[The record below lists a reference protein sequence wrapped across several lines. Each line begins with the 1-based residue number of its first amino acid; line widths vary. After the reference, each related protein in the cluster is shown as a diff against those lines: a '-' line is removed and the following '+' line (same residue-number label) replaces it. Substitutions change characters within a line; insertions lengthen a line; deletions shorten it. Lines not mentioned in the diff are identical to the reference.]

1 MPNTDHS
8 KKIGLALSGGG
19 FRATLFHCGALIRLN
34 ELAMLRK
41 IDRITSVSGGSI
53 TAARLA
59 RVWTALDFDD
69 DGVATNLSPLLI
81 KPLRDFC
88 SRRLDIP
95 AILGG
100 FIPFTRSAPE
110 RLVDAYDDAL
120 LGGMTL
126 DQLPVESVGPDF
138 VFMSTNLQT
147 GRAFRFSRS
156 RLADYLVGEIRDTSQ
171 FRVAL
176 AVAASSA
183 FPPVLSPV
191 TLKLDKSLWSDMAGT
206 TFFGQDEYM
215 TKVNLTDGGSYD
227 NLGLERIDHFGT
239 ILSSDA
245 GKPFAHG
252 PTFGLQSLKQV
263 LRILSIAMDQTR
275 GLRTRYLINE
285 SVAKERSVCLWGL
298 DQGPTSDP
306 APGIL
311 PRSAEIISE
320 ISALRT
326 RLNPF
331 NDLEQGRLI
340 NWGYVACDERVR
352 TYFRPDMPPP
362 SQLPVPNH
370 PIT

>member
-1 MPNTDHS
+1 MPDSDHS
-8 KKIGLALSGGG
+8 KQIGLALSGGG
-19 FRATLFHCGALIRLN
+19 FRASLFHCGALIRLN

-41 IDRITSVSGGSI
+41 LDRITSVSGGSI

-59 RVWTALDFDD
+59 KVWTSLDFDD
-69 DGVATNLSPLLI
+69 DGVATNLGPLLI
-81 KPLRDFC
+81 NPLRDFC

-95 AILGG
+95 AIFGG
-100 FIPFTRSAPE
+100 FIPFTRSASE
-110 RLVDAYDDAL
+110 RLVDSYDDAL

-126 DQLPVESVGPDF
+126 DQLPGEGVGPDF

-147 GRAFRFSRS
+147 GRAFRFSRR
-156 RLADYLVGEIRDTSQ
+156 RLADYLIGEIRDTSR

-191 TLKLDKSLWSDMAGT
+191 TMKLDKSLWSDMTGT
-206 TFFGQDEYM
+206 KFFGQDEYM
-215 TKVNLTDGGSYD
+215 TELNLTDGGSYD

-239 ILSSDA
+239 VLSSDA
-245 GKPFAHG
+245 GKPFAYG
-252 PTFGLQSLKQV
+252 PNFGLQSLKQV
-263 LRILSIAMDQTR
+263 LRVLSIAMDQTR
-275 GLRTRYLINE
+275 GLRTQQLINQ
-285 SVAKERSVCLWGL
+285 SATGNQSVCLWGL
-298 DQGPTSDP
+298 DQGPTADP
-306 APGIL
+306 APDIL
-311 PRSAEIISE
+311 PRSAEIIAE
-320 ISALRT
+320 IKALRT

-340 NWGYVACDERVR
+340 NWGYAACDERVR
-352 TYFRPDMPPP
+352 TYVRPNMPPP